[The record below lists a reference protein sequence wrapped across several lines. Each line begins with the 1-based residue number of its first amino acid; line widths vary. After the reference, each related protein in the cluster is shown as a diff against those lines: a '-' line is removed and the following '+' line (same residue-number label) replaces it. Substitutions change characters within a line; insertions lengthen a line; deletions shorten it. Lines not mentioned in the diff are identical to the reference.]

1 MKRMTYIVLALLLL
15 LCSCGQPS
23 VTGEEENVAPTW
35 QEQYDLGVR
44 YLEEG
49 NYEEAIIAF
58 TAAIEIDSKRTE
70 AYVGLADL
78 YLAVGDVESAISILE
93 QGYKITGDETLNTRR
108 RELGVSAT
116 DEVIWTD
123 PVFERLIRDKLALP
137 DGPVYA
143 QDLDEIEYLSI
154 YGDTFVFINSEGDK
168 DEYKIGFRYID
179 SDGTGDY
186 GPLTAYYGTNSGE
199 TYITRGKITNIDALR
214 YFRNLHSFHI
224 YANHITDIS
233 VLDQMNNLE
242 NASFWAN
249 DITDLSPLD
258 RLPYASDDIYN
269 TEQFIEVG
277 DILAVEQTQNN

>member
-1 MKRMTYIVLALLLL
+1 MKKNLNRLVLCGMIRLALFMTA
-15 LCSCGQPS
+15 CAK
-23 VTGEEENVAPTW
+23 TAEDTPTW
-35 QEQYDLGVR
+35 QEQYDLGLR

-49 NYEEAIIAF
+49 NYEEAILAF
-58 TAAIEIDSKRTE
+58 TAAIEIDSKQAE

-108 RELGVSAT
+108 WELGVSAT
-116 DEVIWTD
+116 DEVVWTD

-137 DGPVYA
+137 EGPVYA

-154 YGDTFVFINSEGDK
+154 YGDTFVFINFDS
-168 DEYKIGFRYID
+168 DEYKIGYRYLD
-179 SDGTGDY
+179 SDGTGDH

-199 TYITRGKITNIDALR
+199 TYITRGKIANIDTLR

-224 YANHITDIS
+224 FANHITDIS

-242 NASFWAN
+242 NAGFWAN

-258 RLPYASDDIYN
+258 RLPHASDDTYN
-269 TEQFIEVG
+269 TEQFIAIG
-277 DILAVEQTQNN
+277 DILAVELTQNN

>member
-1 MKRMTYIVLALLLL
+1 MMFRKGVLFILIMVLLLSL
-15 LCSCGQPS
+15 PGCG
-23 VTGEEENVAPTW
+23 GKEESW

-123 PVFERLIRDKLALP
+123 PAFERLIRDKLALP

-179 SDGTGDY
+179 SDGTDDH
-186 GPLTAYYGTNSGE
+186 GPWKLTAYYGTNSGE
-199 TYITRGKITNIDALR
+199 TYITRGEITNIDTLR

-269 TEQFIEVG
+269 TEQFIEIG